1 MGAEVSWVGD
11 GAGRGRAER
20 QRGAPELPKERQP
33 SGELA
38 ARYCVAGGWCR
49 RLLLRCYDA
58 AAAADELG
66 KNGRDHRR
74 EMIDR
79 EVR

>member
-1 MGAEVSWVGD
+1 MGM
-11 GAGRGRAER
+11 GRG
-20 QRGAPELPKERQP
+20 GAWLKAAKERQP